1 MAAVLKTALQVTS
14 DNQLIAFAIALVFLV
29 LARHLKKRN
38 ASNGVVITVVALVV
52 LAALAPTL
60 ADVYL
65 ERHATL
71 LPVRVTVLD
80 STGRPVDDARVWSS
94 VGGETKRV
102 EGGWEIAI
110 NVASLGPDRSVTIHA
125 ARDDAFERGR
135 TTVVLERRGQMSA
148 ELRLV
153 RDTDGRIRGMIVDED
168 GRAVVGARVQV
179 AGRGADMVVTA
190 ADGSFDLPAH
200 AATGQQVQLHVE
212 KDGYLAANEHH
223 MAGGPAVTIR
233 LRRRALE

>member
-14 DNQLIAFAIALVFLV
+14 DNQLIAYAIALVFLGLIAV
-29 LARHLKKRN
+29 LKKQK
-38 ASNGVVITVVALVV
+38 APTGALALVFV
-52 LAALAPTL
+52 LMVTAALAPTL

-65 ERHATL
+65 RTQVTV

-94 VGGETKRV
+94 VGGEPKRV
-102 EGGWEIAI
+102 DGGWEFDI
-110 NVASLGPDRSVTIHA
+110 NVASLGPDRAVTIHA
-125 ARDDAFERGR
+125 ARDAAFERGR
-135 TTVVLERRGQMSA
+135 TTVSLDRPGQVSV

-153 RDTDGRIRGMIVDED
+153 RDTDARIRGMIVDED
-168 GRAVVGARVQV
+168 GRAVGGARVQIP
-179 AGRGADMVVTA
+179 GHGGDLVVTA

-200 AATGQQVQLHVE
+200 AATGQQVLLHVE
-212 KDGYLAANEHH
+212 KDEYLASNEHH

-233 LRRRALE
+233 LRRPSR